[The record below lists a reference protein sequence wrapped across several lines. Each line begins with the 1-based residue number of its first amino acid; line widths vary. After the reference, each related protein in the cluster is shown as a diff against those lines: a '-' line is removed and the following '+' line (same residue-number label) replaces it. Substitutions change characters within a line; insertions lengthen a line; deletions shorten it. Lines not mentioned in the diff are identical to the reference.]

1 MTDLTKK
8 IADARRLD
16 AEATPGPA
24 TVQEALMPTDGEYD
38 CAIRLDGHLALEA
51 FGRCSTM
58 RFLPA
63 KANANLIAHA
73 RNHHAALWDLV
84 EAAREMQRLWDKKG
98 RFNVVE
104 MDRAAKNLH
113 AALACLEQVQ
123 P

>member
-16 AEATPGPA
+16 AEATPGPWNPAEHMVDVEGGKRELA
-24 TVQEALMPTDGEYD
+24 TCVLFEGDRD
-38 CAIRLDGHLALEA
+38 NR
-51 FGRCSTM
+51 
-58 RFLPA
+58 
-63 KANANLIAHA
+63 NAQLIAHA